1 MNSNIPPAPNHILR
15 PELYS
20 ALVVALE
27 DERAGASTPSDLAAA
42 VVEAVGAH
50 YLSMH
55 GPVRTAELLDELASA
70 AGVLAAR
77 IEPEEGECDDR
88 ETTQRRY

>member
-1 MNSNIPPAPNHILR
+1 MNSNIPPAPDHIMR

-27 DERAGASTPSDLAAA
+27 DERAGASTPSDLAVA

-55 GPVRTAELLDELASA
+55 GPGRTAELLDEVSA
-70 AGVLAAR
+70 AAGTLAAK
-77 IEPEEGECDDR
+77 IEPENGER
-88 ETTQRRY
+88 Q